1 MRRTILLLGMSII
14 FCLASCGDKEAEL
27 HGTTNVTKENSK
39 LPDGENQEVT
49 SDESVIDKVVDLT
62 DYSAYLKKIW
72 IVEGW
77 NDGAAYPVSL
87 VITQM
92 EEGSI
97 KGYFCVDEF
106 ITFYYR
112 NLALWKDRTPEFA
125 GVIYDGTAKC
135 EYDYKNG
142 SVGSLSITFCENDR
156 IEVRLDGNEKQSH
169 LLKPYN
175 VSDVEFLDEPTTME
189 VELDSWGTVTLF
201 YANCEWVYP
210 WVLLLNEQGDIL
222 YSFDGYWIDTSGVL
236 DIKVEDINGDGLKEL
251 PLWV

>member
-97 KGYFCVDEF
+97 KGYFCVDEI

-112 NLALWKDRTPEFA
+112 NLALWKDRTLEFA
-125 GVIYDGTAKC
+125 GVIYDG
-135 EYDYKNG
+135 E
-142 SVGSLSITFCENDR
+142 
-156 IEVRLDGNEKQSH
+156 
-169 LLKPYN
+169 
-175 VSDVEFLDEPTTME
+175 
-189 VELDSWGTVTLF
+189 ELTV
-201 YANCEWVYP
+201 AGE
-210 WVLLLNEQGDIL
+210 
-222 YSFDGYWIDTSGVL
+222 
-236 DIKVEDINGDGLKEL
+236 
-251 PLWV
+251 